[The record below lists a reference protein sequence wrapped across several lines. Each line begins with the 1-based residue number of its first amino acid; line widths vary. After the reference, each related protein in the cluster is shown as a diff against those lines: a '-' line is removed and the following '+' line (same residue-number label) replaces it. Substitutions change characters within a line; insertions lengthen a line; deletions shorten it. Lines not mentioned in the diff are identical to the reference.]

1 MAITVSKGGIGGAS
15 LFVGLKLGKEGLPV
29 RFAQPGEE
37 EAGIIKLV
45 NDFDTYKFSSQGLG
59 AKVGISAPRARALAA
74 HLGMLNN
81 PAYFKKVKMP
91 DGKSYGRYTDAA
103 VDLSRDQLPK
113 VDIDGFGESITQK
126 VASRFRQPRE
136 HLAASVDRCAGISE
150 ESVSRAGGA
159 PRESTRPAR
168 GNPLTAGCESESSFA
183 SGILG
188 GHPSPNRASLISD
201 CYGRSRGG
209 QHSK

>member
-1 MAITVSKGGIGGAS
+1 VTRGASVQAKATWTRWLPRSSKGFRLRRYFQKVMAITVSKGGIGGAS

-136 HLAASVDRCAGISE
+136 HLAASVDR
-150 ESVSRAGGA
+150 
-159 PRESTRPAR
+159 
-168 GNPLTAGCESESSFA
+168 
-183 SGILG
+183 
-188 GHPSPNRASLISD
+188 
-201 CYGRSRGG
+201 
-209 QHSK
+209 